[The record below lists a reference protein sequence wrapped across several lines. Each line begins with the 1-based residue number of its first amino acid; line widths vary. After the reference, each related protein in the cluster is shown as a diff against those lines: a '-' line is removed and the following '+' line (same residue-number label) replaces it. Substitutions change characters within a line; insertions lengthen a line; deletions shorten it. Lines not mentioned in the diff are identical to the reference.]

1 MPPSARQYERALREL
16 RRRHSRHDRL
26 FRTDRSSDFPEFM
39 ACLQDNLNAH
49 ADYEFLSRVARAM
62 LKLASAL
69 RVEGD

>member
-1 MPPSARQYERALREL
+1 MPLSARQYERAVREL

-26 FRTDRSSDFPEFM
+26 FRTDRSRDFPEFI
-39 ACLQDNLNAH
+39 ARLQDNLGAH

-62 LKLASAL
+62 LKAASAL

>member
-1 MPPSARQYERALREL
+1 MPPSAREYERALREL
-16 RRRHSRHDRL
+16 RRLHSRDGRL
-26 FRTDRSSDFPEFM
+26 IRTDRGCDFPEFI
-39 ACLQDNLNAH
+39 ARLQDNLNAH